1 MNNDNRI
8 ETGVIEFMYNDNK
21 KDTYGIYL
29 RNEDAIKYKKSLEFF
44 ADKLLNY
51 ENNMFNACMY
61 IEITK
66 MIEFLS
72 QVESPSKITFIETN
86 I

>member
-8 ETGVIEFMYNDNK
+8 ETGVIEFMYKDNK

-44 ADKLLNY
+44 ADKISNY

-66 MIEFLS
+66 MIEILS